1 MLGVRKPE
9 LVNRIDKAIGEV
21 YAVVDRLTT
30 TASVA
35 KGPKGSGGNQK
46 RPPDDSDPAKA
57 PARNVPNERSASTNI
72 SRSRAIERRSSNLAE
87 VWHAHFC
94 IVGENLC
101 MEEPKGWRE
110 LQQKALDETDPQ
122 RLIDIVGQLMSLLK
136 THEKNVV
143 SRIKTSVPEVTPN
156 SAP

>member
-1 MLGVRKPE
+1 
-9 LVNRIDKAIGEV
+9 
-21 YAVVDRLTT
+21 
-30 TASVA
+30 
-35 KGPKGSGGNQK
+35 
-46 RPPDDSDPAKA
+46 
-57 PARNVPNERSASTNI
+57 
-72 SRSRAIERRSSNLAE
+72 
-87 VWHAHFC
+87 
-94 IVGENLC
+94 